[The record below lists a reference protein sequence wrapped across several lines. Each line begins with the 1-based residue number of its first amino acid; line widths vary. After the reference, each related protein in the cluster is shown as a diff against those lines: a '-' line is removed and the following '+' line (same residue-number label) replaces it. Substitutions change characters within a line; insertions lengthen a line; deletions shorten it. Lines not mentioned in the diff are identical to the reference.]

1 MIVPLKIAVQL
12 LMKGEAVAFPTET
25 VYGLGAAALNP
36 EAVKKTFRIKGR
48 PSDNPLIVHISSKKE
63 VYELAAEIPDHF
75 NTLADTYWP
84 GPITFV
90 LKKKSVVPDIVT
102 AGLDTVAIRMPDHPT
117 ALELLQKTG
126 PLTAPSANP
135 SGKPSPTKASHVLS
149 DYEGKVPVLDGG
161 PTRIGVESTVID
173 LSGNVPA
180 ILRPG
185 AITEDMIRN
194 TLDREVHPYNPGNV
208 QPAKSPGVKYTH
220 YKPNASVHWLYEVPA
235 KFEPDSLYIFHSAG
249 GLPEK
254 ENIIN
259 YQDNYFRMARELY
272 DIFRMADRE
281 KFRHIHIENL
291 EKIKSISILFAL
303 KNRIEKAIGI

>member
-1 MIVPLKIAVQL
+1 MIVPLKIAVQRL
-12 LMKGEAVAFPTET
+12 KKGEVVAFPTET

-36 EAVKKTFRIKGR
+36 EAVKETFRIKGR
-48 PSDNPLIVHISSKKE
+48 PSDNPLIVHISSRKE
-63 VYELAAEIPDHF
+63 VYELAAEIPDNF
-75 NTLADTYWP
+75 NILADSYWP

-90 LKKKSVVPDIVT
+90 LKKKSIVPDIVT
-102 AGLDTVAIRMPDHPT
+102 AGLDTVAVRMPDHQT
-117 ALELLQKTG
+117 AIELLRKSG

-149 DYEGKVPVLDGG
+149 DYEGKIPVLDGG

-173 LSGNVPA
+173 LSGNIPG

-185 AITEDMIRN
+185 AISEEMIRN
-194 TLDREVHPYNPGNV
+194 TLNREIQSYNPDNT

-220 YKPNASVHWLYEVPA
+220 YKPNASVHWLNKIPV
-235 KFEPDSLYIFHSAG
+235 KFNTGSLYVFHSAAE
-249 GLPEK
+249 LPEK

-259 YQDNYFRMARELY
+259 YRGNYTRMARELY
-272 DIFRMADRE
+272 DIFRLADRE
-281 KFRHIHIENL
+281 NFRHIYIENL
-291 EKIKSISILFAL
+291 EKFNSISILSAL